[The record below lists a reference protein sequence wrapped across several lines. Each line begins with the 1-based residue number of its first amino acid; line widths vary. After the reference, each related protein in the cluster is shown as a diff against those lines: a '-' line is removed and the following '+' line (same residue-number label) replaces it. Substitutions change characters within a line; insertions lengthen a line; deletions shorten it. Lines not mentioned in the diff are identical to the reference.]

1 MINFTHLYLGIFSLF
16 ISALSFLNILYC
28 YYFKLYLN
36 INNFIFIFIVSLLL
50 GSIIFFNKKN
60 IKKISIYQKILT
72 VILGYISIPI
82 LLSIPYYLII
92 NNISFIDSYFE
103 AISGFTSTGF
113 TIFNN
118 IKHLDESLILW
129 RSSTQWLGGLYFLIS
144 IILLI
149 DIFDKNLKKSL
160 TNFINFNSNETIKQ
174 CFKISIIYLILT
186 IIIF

>member
-1 MINFTHLYLGIFSLF
+1 MVNFTQLYLGVFSIL
-16 ISALSFLNILYC
+16 ISILSFFNILYC
-28 YYFKLYLN
+28 YYFDLYLN
-36 INNFIFIFIVSLLL
+36 INNFLFIFIISLLL
-50 GSIIFFNKKN
+50 GSIVFLKKN
-60 IKKISIYQKILT
+60 ISKKITIYEKILT

-82 LLSIPYYLII
+82 LLSIPYYLVI

-113 TIFNN
+113 SIFKN
-118 IKHLDESLILW
+118 IKHLDESIILW

-149 DIFDKNLKKSL
+149 DIFDNNLKKSL

-174 CFKISIIYLILT
+174 LFIP
-186 IIIF
+186 F

>member
-1 MINFTHLYLGIFSLF
+1 MINFTHLYLGVFSLF

-28 YYFKLYLN
+28 YYFKLFRN
-36 INNFIFIFIVSLLL
+36 IDNFFFIFIISLFF
-50 GSIIFFNKKN
+50 GSIIFFKKKK
-60 IKKISIYQKILT
+60 IKKVSIYQKILT
-72 VILGYISIPI
+72 VLSGYICIPI

-92 NNISFIDSYFE
+92 SNINFIDSYFE

-113 TIFNN
+113 TIFSN

-149 DIFDKNLKKSL
+149 DIL
-160 TNFINFNSNETIKQ
+160 IK
-174 CFKISIIYLILT
+174 I
-186 IIIF
+186 

>member
-16 ISALSFLNILYC
+16 VSALSFLNILYC

-36 INNFIFIFIVSLLL
+36 INNFIFIFVVSLFL
-50 GSIIFFNKKN
+50 GLIIFFRKKQ
-60 IKKISIYQKILT
+60 KKILIYQKILT
-72 VILGYISIPI
+72 VVLGYIGIPI

-92 NNISFIDSYFE
+92 KNITFIDSYFE

-144 IILLI
+144 I
-149 DIFDKNLKKSL
+149 
-160 TNFINFNSNETIKQ
+160 
-174 CFKISIIYLILT
+174 
-186 IIIF
+186 